1 MKDWIESYLTFGF
14 IMLICGLVS
23 AVVILSIL
31 VSKNYRNTSTPDNIG
46 RIISV
51 QRSMLE
57 TRWVGTTQGK
67 RGITQTF
74 DGVPQEQQL
83 LINANVQSARLIGY
97 LGDYNNGV
105 FDEDN
110 GVRFALASGARCLII
125 EIDLEVDSYE
135 PKLVYRDE
143 WGIKRSLNLGSLE
156 RVAKSIAGRGFV
168 ASNDG
173 TPSNLASDPLFVV
186 LYFVSAPDY
195 SKEPRDYIR
204 YLAKVARAMQPLGR
218 YLLGQTPQGDFRRQ
232 NMESEL
238 FYLNYKLFSDHIIL
252 LTNADT
258 TAFRRLDSL
267 GMAGEISKEDDLD
280 LLVHARLYSRESPSG
295 LGITGAPTGSQQP
308 AAVITSTGYWL
319 NTPPDRLANAISQT
333 KKSWTIAMPPVSSEY
348 NTIKIVERLKD
359 LSARYG
365 VQSVPVSIFDNKL
378 I

>member
-67 RGITQTF
+67 RGIAQTF

-143 WGIKRSLNLGSLE
+143 WGIKTSLNLGSLE